1 MRFGRFHAWRDS
13 AKTDALQEPDPPHAG
28 KDDPENRRKSFR
40 RPYHLLAC
48 DPGLAYLAR
57 HRASSLSTKVCTLNG
72 LGR

>member
-13 AKTDALQEPDPPHAG
+13 DKTEAIQEPCPHTG
-28 KDDPENRRKSFR
+28 KDDPENRWKSFR
-40 RPYHLLAC
+40 RPYHPLAC

-57 HRASSLSTKVCTLNG
+57 NRASSLSTKVCTLNG